1 MKRNEIKKKKSTRF
15 SFILKI
21 LLLLSA
27 SLLICVTAYGIY
39 ITKKAEHAA
48 NKSFEEIEE
57 RESTREAKVEP
68 IQDNVSILFIGVDD
82 SEKRGQGSENS
93 RSDALLLATLNN
105 EEKSVKLVSIPRDS
119 KVYIPEVGYED
130 KITHAHAFGGTLA
143 SIETVEELFDIP
155 VDYYVRMNFNAFID
169 VVDALGGI
177 EVDVDIPYAFTEKDE
192 NDRYSIR
199 LEPGLQQLN
208 GSQALALART
218 RKHDSDI
225 MRGKRQQDILKAI
238 AKKAA
243 SASAITKYD
252 DVIEAIG
259 DNMKTDM
266 TFDEMKS
273 FFTYVSK
280 GIPQIDTLTLEG
292 YDDMST
298 GTYYYELDEEALE
311 ETKQILKGHL
321 GLIPD
326 TSDISGT
333 MTETNG
339 SLDVTASENTTETKY
354 YSSSYNSSN

>member
-1 MKRNEIKKKKSTRF
+1 MKKKKKSTKF
-15 SFILKI
+15 SLVLKV

-27 SLLICVTAYGIY
+27 SLLICVTAYGVY
-39 ITKKAEHAA
+39 ITKKAEYAV
-48 NKSFEEIEE
+48 NDSYEVIEDRPVSE
-57 RESTREAKVEP
+57 KREAKVEP

-82 SEKRGQGSENS
+82 SEKRGQGAENS
-93 RSDALLLATLNN
+93 RSDALVLATLNN
-105 EEKSVKLVSIPRDS
+105 EAKSVKLVSIPRDS
-119 KVYIPEVGYED
+119 YVYIPEVGYND

-143 SIETVEELFDIP
+143 TIETVEELFDIP
-155 VDYYVRMNFNAFID
+155 VDYYVRMNFDAFID

-192 NDRYSIR
+192 NDRYTIQ

-208 GSQALALART
+208 GSQALSLART
-218 RKHDSDI
+218 RKHDSDL

-243 SASAITKYD
+243 SVSSITKYD

-273 FFTYVSK
+273 FFSYASK
-280 GIPQIDTLTLEG
+280 GIPQIDTITLNG
-292 YDDMST
+292 YNDMST
-298 GTYYYELDEEALE
+298 GVYYYQLDEESLS
-311 ETKQILKGHL
+311 ETQHILKSHL

-333 MTETNG
+333 TP
-339 SLDVTASENTTETKY
+339 ENEKAAEANV
-354 YSSSYNSSN
+354 SVNN